1 MTRAHRIGGLL
12 AAAVAVASFA
22 PPAHADRA
30 VGEVAAAR
38 VVVVIDGAGADAV
51 RGDVRAAMPPELAV
65 GDDDA
70 LVAAWQRDGGAG
82 PPALPPRRSVDAR
95 TRAAA
100 LARLKRAA
108 RAAHVEAI
116 VLVTATAPV
125 RGVSRVRVVVVATGE
140 DEPRVDDA
148 IALGPRGRVTA
159 LRALLV
165 DATRGLERAP
175 NAGAPAAAP
184 SVTAPS
190 MTAAAPAP
198 APVFEPDAPTGP
210 ARDAR
215 RSIVDVAAGMELGAR
230 DFRYTSRVTQNLRDY
245 SLGAAPLVV
254 ANGAVYPFVA
264 SARALP
270 DIGVVGSFAQA
281 VGVSS
286 ATPSGTTVA
295 TRWSRY
301 SVGAVMRLRFDGVA
315 DGAVVRVSGVYGEE
329 AFAFDDATS
338 GLDAQL
344 PAVTYRFV
352 RPYVDARVEL
362 GRAAA
367 FAGVGY
373 LAVLSGGAVADRF
386 PSASVAG
393 VEASLG
399 GAFAIVR
406 GLELRAV
413 LDYRRFFYALHPVPG
428 ATYVAGG
435 ALDQLAGAQLAL
447 AYTR

>member
-1 MTRAHRIGGLL
+1 MTRARRIGGLL

-22 PPAHADRA
+22 PRA
-30 VGEVAAAR
+30 RAERSAGEVVAPR

-51 RGDVRAAMPPELAV
+51 RADVRAAMPAELAV

-70 LVAAWQRDGGAG
+70 LAAAWQRDGGAG
-82 PPALPPRRSVDAR
+82 PPALPPRRGVDAR

-108 RAAHVEAI
+108 RAAHVEAV

-125 RGVSRVRVVVVATGE
+125 RGSSRVRVVVVATAE

-148 IALGPRGRVTA
+148 ITIGPRGRVAA

-165 DATRGLERAP
+165 DATRGLEPAP
-175 NAGAPAAAP
+175 NASAPAAPPSVPAAAP
-184 SVTAPS
+184 S
-190 MTAAAPAP
+190 APAP
-198 APVFEPDAPTGP
+198 ALEHDAPTAP

-215 RSIVDVAAGMELGAR
+215 RSLVDVAAGMEVGAR

-254 ANGAVYPFVA
+254 ASGAVYPFVA
-264 SARALP
+264 SAHALP
-270 DIGVVGSFAQA
+270 DIGVVGTFAQA

-286 ATPSGTTVA
+286 ATSSGTTVA

-301 SVGAVMRLRFDGVA
+301 SVGGLLRLRFDGVA

-329 AFAFDDATS
+329 AFAFDQAAS

-352 RPYVDARVEL
+352 RPYVDARIEL

-406 GLELRAV
+406 GLELRATV
-413 LDYRRFFYALHPVPG
+413 DYRRFFYALHPVPG